1 MKLQQLRYVWEVAHH
16 NLNVSATA
24 QSLYT
29 SQPGISKQIRL
40 LEDELG
46 VEIFIRSGK
55 HFTQLTPAG
64 EKIIEKA
71 GEVLRTVESIKQV
84 SQEFCNHNKG
94 KLAIAAT
101 YVHARYKLP
110 KVIKDFTAK
119 YPEVAL
125 HMYQGN
131 AEQIVNMVVNS
142 SVDFAITA
150 DDSMPHAHSEILMI
164 PCYRWRYNLLTPK
177 DHPLAQLDR
186 KLTLDDIQEHPL
198 VTYVQGGSGRRHI
211 DDVFSQEGYQ
221 PHIVFTA
228 SDADVIK
235 TYIRLGLGVGI
246 VAKMAY
252 DPVKDHD
259 LTCID
264 VSHIISSGTAHI
276 CIRSG
281 GFLRGFMLDFI
292 ELCAEHLTK
301 REQIEAIVQCH
312 HQDEIDALFG
322 NIKLPE
328 Y

>member
-46 VEIFIRSGK
+46 VEIFTRSGK
-55 HFTQLTPAG
+55 HFTQVTPAG
-64 EKIIEKA
+64 KKIIEKA
-71 GEVLRTVESIKQV
+71 GEVLRMVESIKQV
-84 SQEFCNHNKG
+84 SQEFCNHHKG

-110 KVIKDFTAK
+110 LVIKEFTGK

-125 HMYQGN
+125 HMYQGST
-131 AEQIVNMVVNS
+131 EQIINMVVNS
-142 SVDFAITA
+142 TVDFAITA
-150 DDSMPHAHSEILMI
+150 DNSLPHAHSELLMI
-164 PCYRWRYNLLTPK
+164 PCYRWRYSLLVPN
-177 DHPLAQLDR
+177 DHPLTQLNEEV
-186 KLTLDDIQEHPL
+186 TLKDLQEYPL

-211 DDVFSQEGYQ
+211 DDVFSQAGYQ

-252 DPVKDHD
+252 DTVNDRD

-264 VSHIISSGTAHI
+264 VPHIISSGTAQI
-276 CIRSG
+276 CVRTG

-292 ELCAEHLTK
+292 DLCAGCLTK
-301 REQIEAIVQCH
+301 ECVESIVQCH
-312 HQDEIDALFG
+312 SQEEVNAIFD